1 MAAYTAP
8 SVSVNGAGW
17 GPTSLPKQFANI
29 PYAPFGKSDKLGK
42 AADFISQNNQAIG
55 RPGRFQRSN
64 DPSGVNAEFQYK
76 HDAVEDLSFQLVDTA
91 KAVRNNTRLRPTW
104 GQQRF
109 QANRNNNRNNL
120 AKDKGL
126 VALETSTQMKKGQQK
141 QNKRWDRLNTARR
154 MFGNKRRDN
163 DTKERVAS
171 VQVDTTWKMIEQ
183 FELAQLV
190 KLQANIPAS
199 EDLKTCGKLRKYDDT
214 YDRITTRFA
223 KTLGRHEDKEFVSVT
238 TTDDPIIEALATEGA
253 ATVFATDA
261 ILSHLMASPR
271 SVYPWDIVVQ
281 RVGNMLFFDKRD
293 ASTFDMVTVNETA
306 IDTPNADDPDSINHP
321 DRLSLEATLINQA
334 FTQQVLKANDD
345 FVKTFEANPF
355 SGENLAPIAYKYRR
369 FQLSETVAMVARCEL
384 HAISTKSGAEQT
396 VAAFALNEWDPK
408 LSGSVEWRKKI
419 DLQRGALLAT
429 ELKNNSCK
437 IAKWTHSAILA
448 GADQMKLGFV
458 SRANAKDPFN
468 HTILATQSYN
478 PVDFAAQTSLNQNNA
493 WGIVKMLVDI
503 FLNQPEGKYV
513 MMKDPNK
520 PVVRIYSVPLN
531 TFDDEG
537 DDDDEDDDEEDD
549 DQDDDDLDD
558 DEDN

>member
-1 MAAYTAP
+1 MATFSVP
-8 SVSVNGAGW
+8 EVSVNGGGW
-17 GPTSLPKQFANI
+17 GPTSLPKQFLNI

-42 AADFISQNNQAIG
+42 AADFISQNAAPG
-55 RPGRFQRSN
+55 ARPGRFQRGT

-91 KAVRNNTRLRPTW
+91 KAARNNTRLRPTW

-109 QANRNNNRNNL
+109 QANRNNNRNQLN
-120 AKDKGL
+120 KDKGL
-126 VALETSTQMKKGQQK
+126 VALETNQMKKGQQK
-141 QNKRWDRLNTARR
+141 QNKRWDRLSNARR

-163 DTKERVAS
+163 DTKERLPS
-171 VQVDTTWKMIEQ
+171 VQVDTTWKLVEQ

-190 KLQANIPAS
+190 KLQANIPAV
-199 EDLKTCGKLRKYDDT
+199 EDLKTCGTLRKYDDM
-214 YDRITTRFA
+214 YDRVTTRFA
-223 KTLGRHEDKEFVSVT
+223 KPLGRHDDKEFVSVT

-281 RVGNMLFFDKRD
+281 RVGNMVFFDKRD

-306 IDTPNADDPDSINHP
+306 LDPPNADDPDSINHP
-321 DRLSLEATLINQA
+321 DRLSLEATIINQH
-334 FTQQVLKANDD
+334 FTQQVLRDATEFNKE
-345 FVKTFEANPF
+345 FEANPF
-355 SGENLAPIAYKYRR
+355 SGENLAPLAYKYRR
-369 FQLSETVAMVARCEL
+369 FQLSDSISMVARCEL
-384 HAISTKSGAEQT
+384 HAISTKSGSEQT

-429 ELKNNSCK
+429 ELKNNACK

-458 SRANAKDPFN
+458 SRTNMKDPFN
-468 HTILATQSYN
+468 HTILGTQSYN
-478 PVDFAAQTSLNQNNA
+478 PVDFAQQTSLNLNNA

-503 FLNQPEGKYV
+503 FVNQPEGKYV

-520 PVVRIYSVPLN
+520 PVVRIYSVPLD

-537 DDDDEDDDEEDD
+537 DDDDEDEDD
-549 DQDDDDLDD
+549 LADD
-558 DEDN
+558 DEDNE

>member
-1 MAAYTAP
+1 MASYKVP
-8 SVSVNGAGW
+8 GVSVNPTGW
-17 GPTSLPKQFANI
+17 GPTTLPKQFLNI
-29 PYAPFGKSDKLGK
+29 PYAPFGKGDKLGK
-42 AADFISQNNQAIG
+42 AADFISQNTTSVN
-55 RPGRFQRSN
+55 RPARFGNRVV

-76 HDAVEDLSFQLVDTA
+76 HDAVEDMSFQLVDTA
-91 KAVRNNTRLRPTW
+91 KAIRSNTRLRPTW
-104 GQQRF
+104 GQQRY
-109 QANRNNNRNNL
+109 QANKYNNRNNPN
-120 AKDKGL
+120 AGKDKGMTP
-126 VALETSTQMKKGQQK
+126 LENTQMKKGQQK
-141 QNKRWDRLNTARR
+141 LNKRWDRLSNARR
-154 MFGNKRRDN
+154 MIGTKRRDT
-163 DTKERVAS
+163 DVKERIAS
-171 VQVDTTWKMIEQ
+171 VQVDTTWTMIEQ

-190 KLQANIPAS
+190 KLQANIPAV
-199 EDLKTCGKLRKYDDT
+199 EDLKTCGKLYKYDDT

-223 KTLGRHEDKEFVSVT
+223 KSLGRHDDKEFVSVT
-238 TTDDPIIEALATEGA
+238 TTDDPVIEGLATEGA

-271 SVYPWDIVVQ
+271 SVYPWDILVQ

-293 ASTFDMVTVNETA
+293 AATFDLLTVNETA
-306 IDTPNADDPDSINHP
+306 IDPPNADDPDSINHP
-321 DRLSLEATLINQA
+321 DRLSLEATLINQN
-334 FTQQVLKANDD
+334 FTQQVLRAPSEFTKEFDHP
-345 FVKTFEANPF
+345 NPF

-369 FQLSETVAMVARCEL
+369 FQLSDSIQLVTRCEL
-384 HAISTKSGAEQT
+384 HAISTKNGNEQT

-408 LSGSVEWRKKI
+408 LSGNVEWRKKI

-458 SRANAKDPFN
+458 TRSNIKDPFS

-478 PVDFAAQTSLNQNNA
+478 PVDFANQTSLNLNNA
-493 WGIVKMLVDI
+493 WGIIKMLVDI

-531 TFDDEG
+531 TFDDE
-537 DDDDEDDDEEDD
+537 DEDDDEDDE
-549 DQDDDDLDD
+549 QD
-558 DEDN
+558 DEDEDTDV